1 VFAII
6 TTFAEADPKDTF
18 EFGDAEIFRLRDALD
33 ISNFRL

>member
-6 TTFAEADPKDTF
+6 TTFADADPNETF
-18 EFGDAEIFRLRDALD
+18 KFGDAEIFRLRDALN